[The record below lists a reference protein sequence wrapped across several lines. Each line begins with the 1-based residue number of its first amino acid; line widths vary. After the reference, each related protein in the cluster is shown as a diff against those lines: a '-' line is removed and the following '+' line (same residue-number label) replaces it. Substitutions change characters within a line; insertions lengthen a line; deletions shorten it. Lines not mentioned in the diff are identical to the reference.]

1 METEEKPPKENFCN
15 KLNHFLG
22 RYQFND
28 FSLVCTCLFL
38 IFSIMTAIISFISF
52 IVIGIYR
59 TKDNTYKNGYI
70 HTKMYT
76 W

>member
-1 METEEKPPKENFCN
+1 METKDKPDWKT
-15 KLNHFLG
+15 KLNRFLG

-38 IFSIMTAIISFISF
+38 IFSILTAIISFISF

-59 TKDNTYKNGYI
+59 LKDDTYGNGQI
-70 HTKMYT
+70 HVNMFP